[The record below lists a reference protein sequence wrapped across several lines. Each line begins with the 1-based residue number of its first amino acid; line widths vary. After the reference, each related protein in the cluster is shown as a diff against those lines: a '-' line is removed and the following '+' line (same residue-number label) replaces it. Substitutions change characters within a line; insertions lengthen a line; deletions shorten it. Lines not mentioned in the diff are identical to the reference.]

1 MKKMIIGFAIFALL
15 NTSVHAQEVVIIKK
29 NSKET
34 TDKPLMV
41 IDGVITMNADMD
53 QYAPND
59 IKSVSVLKG
68 EMATKKYGDKG
79 AKGVIEIIS
88 KKKGDA
94 LRDVVKVTGT
104 KIIIDTIVN
113 NKNNNTDTTIHKNI
127 NEHTNLSIVVDGDK
141 ITINGKPAD
150 KNDPRLKMNG
160 KTKMIKIEK
169 NKKSPD
175 HIIIENY
182 SEEAERK
189 DGDDR
194 NDRNEM
200 GSDDVLD
207 MLTAPAPPT
216 NKAFLGVITEATEN
230 GARINTVSEESPAKQ
245 AGLKEGDIITKVN
258 DKKIDGPQALYEAVG
273 SFKPADKITISYTR
287 DGKEQK
293 VTAALAKNKATEAPR
308 AFSFAVPNGKMP
320 NNMRRGFKISPDQ
333 NFNFEL
339 PELKELDGLMNQK
352 SKKPKLGISVED
364 IESGTGVKIKSVT
377 AGSPAEKAGLKI
389 NDIITEYENNKVTD
403 VNDLKWN
410 YLQEG
415 QVLKF
420 VIQRNGLLKEVEVKI
435 PKKLKTADL

>member
-15 NTSVHAQEVVIIKK
+15 NTSVYAQEVVIIKK
-29 NSKET
+29 NSKDT

-41 IDGVITMNADMD
+41 IDGVITMNANVE
-53 QYAPND
+53 QYSPND

-68 EMATKKYGDKG
+68 EMATKKYGAKG

-88 KKKGDA
+88 KKKGDP
-94 LRDVVKVTGT
+94 VKVTGT

-113 NKNNNTDTTIHKNI
+113 KNNNTDTAIHKNI
-127 NEHTNLSIVVDGDK
+127 NEHINLSIVVDGDK

-160 KTKMIKIEK
+160 KPKMIKIEK

-175 HIIIENY
+175 HVIIENY
-182 SEEAERK
+182 SEEADGK
-189 DGDDR
+189 DAD
-194 NDRNEM
+194 DRNEM

-207 MLTAPAPPT
+207 MLTSPAPPT

-230 GARINTVSEESPAKQ
+230 GAKINTVSEESPAKQ

-273 SFKPADKITISYTR
+273 SFKPADKITITYTR

-333 NFNFEL
+333 NFNFEF
-339 PELKELDGLMNQK
+339 PELNELDGLMNQN

-389 NDIITEYENNKVTD
+389 NDIITEYNNNKVTD

-415 QVLKF
+415 QALKF

-435 PKKLKTADL
+435 PKKLKSADL

>member
-1 MKKMIIGFAIFALL
+1 MKKMIIGFTIFALL
-15 NTSVHAQEVVIIKK
+15 NTSVYAQEVVIIKK
-29 NSKET
+29 NSKDT

-41 IDGVITMNADMD
+41 IDGIITMNADME
-53 QYAPND
+53 QYSPND

-68 EMATKKYGDKG
+68 EMATKKYGEKG

-88 KKKGDA
+88 KKKGDP
-94 LRDVVKVTGT
+94 VKVTGT

-113 NKNNNTDTTIHKNI
+113 NNKNNNSDTAIHKNI
-127 NEHTNLSIVVDGDK
+127 NEHINLSIVVDGDK

-160 KTKMIKIEK
+160 RPKMIMIEK

-175 HIIIENY
+175 HVIIENY
-182 SEEAERK
+182 SEEADGK

-207 MLTAPAPPT
+207 MLTAPAPPS

-230 GARINTVSEESPAKQ
+230 GAKINTVSEESPAKQ

-273 SFKPADKITISYTR
+273 SFKPADKITITYTR

-293 VTAALAKNKATEAPR
+293 VSAALVKNKATEAPR

-339 PELKELDGLMNQK
+339 PELKELDGLMNQN

-420 VIQRNGLLKEVEVKI
+420 VIQRNGLLKEVEVRI
-435 PKKLKTADL
+435 PKKLKSADL